1 MSNVVS
7 IEQPATVPQL
17 KAGGKLAAIVPHD
30 LDSAYRLAKA
40 VHMSGLAPKG
50 LEKPEAIMIAIM
62 HGMEVGLPPMMAL
75 QKIAVI
81 NGRPTIWGDGALGLV
96 RGSGVCEYVT
106 EKIEGTGDNRTAV
119 CTAKRK
125 GEPEPI
131 TRRFSIADAKR
142 ASLWDKGGPW
152 KQYPERMLAMR
163 ARAFALRDGFADV
176 LGGLYLTEELQGT
189 ENGTMKDITAPPPPP
204 MPLPPHDAMVRAA
217 LDQIESPRVIEGVVQ
232 ETGEI
237 ISITTEA
244 FEDWIARLKAADAAT
259 QEEIFEC
266 EIGPAREDGRVSG
279 AQYDELLS
287 VVKGA

>member
-1 MSNVVS
+1 MSNVVP
-7 IEQPATVPQL
+7 IEQSQPLPTL
-17 KAGGKLAAIVPHD
+17 KAGGKLAAIVPQD

-50 LEKPEAIMIAIM
+50 LDKPEAIMIAIM

-106 EKIEGTGDNRTAV
+106 EKIEGIGDKRCAV

-131 TRRFSIADAKR
+131 TRRFSVEDAKR
-142 ASLWDKGGPW
+142 AGLWDKGGPW
-152 KQYPERMLAMR
+152 KQYPERMLSMR
-163 ARAFALRDGFADV
+163 ARAFSLRDGFADV

-189 ENGTMKDITAPPPPP
+189 ETREMRDITAPPPPP
-204 MPLPPHDAMVRAA
+204 QITERQADNRFYRELPSEPQPAETVNE
-217 LDQIESPRVIEGVVQ
+217 Q
-232 ETGEI
+232 TGEI
-237 ISITTEA
+237 NPALDIEAWVQTLADTET
-244 FEDWIARLKAADAAT
+244 RAAQD
-259 QEEIFEC
+259 EIFERDI
-266 EIGPAREDGRVSG
+266 EPMRDNGLIGISDYNRLIA
-279 AQYDELLS
+279 LL
-287 VVKGA
+287 KDA

>member
-1 MSNVVS
+1 MSNVVP
-7 IEQPATVPQL
+7 IEQTQALPAL
-17 KAGGKLAAIVPHD
+17 KSGGKLAAIVPQD

-40 VHMSGLAPKG
+40 VCLSGLAPKD
-50 LEKPEAIMIAIM
+50 LEKPEAVMIAIM
-62 HGMEVGLPPMMAL
+62 HGMEVGLTPMMAL

-96 RGSGVCEYVT
+96 RGSGLCEYVT
-106 EKIEGTGDNRTAV
+106 EKIEGLGDKRVAI

-131 TRRFSIADAKR
+131 VRRFSIDDAKR

-189 ENGTMKDITAPPPPP
+189 ENSAMRDVTAPPPPP
-204 MPLPPHDAMVRAA
+204 APPT
-217 LDQIESPRVIEGVVQ
+217 QIEAQSAEIVNA

-237 ISITTEA
+237 IEPISKATYD
-244 FEDWIARLKAADAAT
+244 DWIARLRAADPAT

-266 EIGPAREDGRVSG
+266 EIAPAREDGRVS
-279 AQYDELLS
+279 AEEYAELQSLVRS
-287 VVKGA
+287 A

>member
-1 MSNVVS
+1 MTNVVPL
-7 IEQPATVPQL
+7 EQNSPLPTL
-17 KAGGKLAAIVPHD
+17 KAGGKLAAIVPQD

-40 VHMSGLAPKG
+40 VCLSGLAPKG
-50 LEKPEAIMIAIM
+50 LEKPEAVMIAIM
-62 HGMEVGLPPMMAL
+62 HGMEVGLTPMMAL

-96 RGSGVCEYVT
+96 RGSGLCEYVT
-106 EKIEGTGDNRTAV
+106 EKIEGIGDKRVAI

-125 GEPEPI
+125 GEPDPI
-131 TRRFSIADAKR
+131 VRRFSVDDAKR

-204 MPLPPHDAMVRAA
+204 VPAA
-217 LDQIESPRVIEGVVQ
+217 QPIPIEQVIEGVIA

-237 ISITTEA
+237 IPITTRA
-244 FEDWIARLKAADAAT
+244 FEDWIERLKAADAQT

-266 EIGPAREDGRVSG
+266 EIAPAREDGRVS
-279 AQYDELLS
+279 AEQYAELQS